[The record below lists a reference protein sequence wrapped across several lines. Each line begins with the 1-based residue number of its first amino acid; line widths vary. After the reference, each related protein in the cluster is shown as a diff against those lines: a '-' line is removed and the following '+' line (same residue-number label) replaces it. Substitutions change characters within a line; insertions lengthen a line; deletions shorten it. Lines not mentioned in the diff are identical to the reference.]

1 MVEVDSEH
9 WETHEEEIDN
19 DYTFVKANDNKK
31 REEEEIENNETVVTV
46 KGIMN
51 GSETFIDDTVEKINE
66 LEDPKE
72 KIVDVECA
80 DGETR
85 IMGSNFVPSKMED
98 LYEKAIQR
106 NILMMGGHVEAIEDV
121 PAGKICGLVGDQFQA
136 KTTETGTIAIFKEA
150 QSMKVMKL
158 MKFSMSHLVRVA
170 VELKNLTDVLCEENL
185 RAIRFNLYDVAL
197 HTDAIDRGSYQII
210 LTARREL
217 YYAFMITAEP
227 TLIAPVYQV
236 EIHCPENAVGCG
248 RNLRCLEQKE
258 RAHVRGG

>member
-1 MVEVDSEH
+1 M
-9 WETHEEEIDN
+9 EE
-19 DYTFVKANDNKK
+19 
-31 REEEEIENNETVVTV
+31 
-46 KGIMN
+46 
-51 GSETFIDDTVEKINE
+51 
-66 LEDPKE
+66 
-72 KIVDVECA
+72 
-80 DGETR
+80 
-85 IMGSNFVPSKMED
+85 

-106 NILMMGGHVEAIEDV
+106 IILMMGGHVEAIEDV

-197 HTDAIDRGSYQII
+197 HSDAIDRGSYQII

-236 EIHCPENAVGCG
+236 EIHCPENAVGG
-248 RNLRCLEQKE
+248 IYGALNRRRGHMFEEAETPSTPMFVVKPYLPVNESFGFKAVLRSNTGVQAYPKCVFDHWQIMPGDPITVDPMQKDTKTYQIVKDKFVLGYM
-258 RAHVRGG
+258 AL